1 MAAQTSAGTTI
12 AITATGPSTYD
23 DNVTTGFP
31 SLTFTT
37 VGEVVDAGEYGRTYN
52 LVTHNPLDS
61 RKTVKKKGSY
71 NDGTMT
77 LQVARD
83 PDDAGQAI
91 LVTALD
97 SDNDYYF
104 EVTLQDGTVQYFA
117 AQVLSYTTGVGSADQ
132 ITNATI
138 QIELT
143 NSIIEV

>member
-12 AITATGPSTYD
+12 EISASNPATY
-23 DNVTTGFP
+23 NAAGFGAL
-31 SLTFTT
+31 SYSA
-37 VGEVVDAGEYGRTYN
+37 VGEIVDAGEYGRTYN

-83 PDDAGQAI
+83 PSDAGQAI

-97 SDNDYYF
+97 SDSDHSF
-104 EVTLQDGTVQYFA
+104 KVTLQDGTIQYFA

-143 NSIIEV
+143 DAIVEV

>member
-12 AITATGPSTYD
+12 EISASNPATY
-23 DNVTTGFP
+23 NAAGFGAL
-31 SLTFTT
+31 SYSV
-37 VGEVVDAGEYGRTYN
+37 VGEIVDAGEYGRTYN

-83 PDDAGQAI
+83 PSDAGQAI

-97 SDNDYYF
+97 SDSDHSF
-104 EVTLQDGTVQYFA
+104 KVTLQDGTIQYFA

-143 NSIIEV
+143 DAIVEV